1 MNFLNVVL
9 IEDLWFPMAA
19 VIALIAVAGLI
30 LRYRSTGISTTTKLA
45 CGMNLFYGVLIGIMG
60 FGHLLAVTI
69 KTIMSTLPATT
80 GQWFV
85 VPLGFALAIPAWWLV
100 GSVKELSQN
109 RRGVWHRAIALNAC
123 LGALLLPLAGP
134 LAAPAAANVILLVW
148 KRRQQ

>member
-30 LRYRSTGISTTTKLA
+30 LRYRSTGFSTTTKVA

-69 KTIMSTLPATT
+69 KTIMGTDRKS
-80 GQWFV
+80 V
-85 VPLGFALAIPAWWLV
+85 V
-100 GSVKELSQN
+100 
-109 RRGVWHRAIALNAC
+109 
-123 LGALLLPLAGP
+123 
-134 LAAPAAANVILLVW
+134 
-148 KRRQQ
+148 